1 MAMLPFASST
11 RSKRRAKTPV
21 EVRIAL
27 STQIWLLMERQRES
41 PSWFF
46 ASLPSLRITASLI
59 LATAGV
65 ALAATL
71 CASGNYRGAV
81 LSAAVALGAGVLVAG
96 TISAQTV
103 LIAWFVTAPLASFYV
118 RFPIDRSILTYN
130 RLVFALVV
138 IMLLVKSGYQALGTE
153 SASEA
158 STLWNASP
166 RQSTFSVSRFE
177 IAWALL
183 SVLALASAIARS
195 NDVAYAT
202 RMAIDTFW
210 LPLVAFHL
218 ARNYLD
224 LRKGGRLLLLGG
236 IALALFLFA
245 TGAFELA
252 AGTDLFAYKGSE
264 LVREGER
271 RVNGPF
277 AADSSFAIICLII
290 FLFLL
295 AAPKLFRVRFDRTGK
310 LIYACAVAG
319 AGIGALLPVFR
330 AVGLALVL
338 SWIVLQWSTEDQN
351 RQPWFRAAARRVVP
365 LGILLAT
372 LLVALVGWIATS
384 APSLGGSRLTDPRS
398 AYGRLASWQGAAE
411 IVFDNPVLGV
421 GLTNYADYYDATH
434 YYDEESPEEFLETK
448 AGDSPHSNVLWIGA
462 ELGLTGLAL
471 YIAANAY
478 LFLMGWRALKEAT
491 DSRRRLAASC
501 LIAIIVAYWIPGLTL
516 ASGYY
521 SDLNLY
527 FLVLVGALNRFSNP
541 QDALA
546 VSERS

>member
-1 MAMLPFASST
+1 
-11 RSKRRAKTPV
+11 
-21 EVRIAL
+21 
-27 STQIWLLMERQRES
+27 MERQRES
-41 PSWFF
+41 PASFF
-46 ASLPSLRITASLI
+46 AALPSLRIATSLI

-65 ALAATL
+65 AFAATL
-71 CASGNYRGAV
+71 CASGNYRE
-81 LSAAVALGAGVLVAG
+81 AALFAAAALGAGVLVAG
-96 TISAQTV
+96 PISVQTV
-103 LIAWFVTAPLASFYV
+103 LVTWFATTPLASFYV
-118 RFPIDRSILTYN
+118 RFPTDRSILTYN

-138 IMLLVKSGYQALGTE
+138 VMLLVKSGYTALAKE
-153 SASEA
+153 PASEA
-158 STLWNASP
+158 SPLWNASP
-166 RQSTFSVSRFE
+166 QRASFSVSKFE

-183 SVLALASAIARS
+183 SVLALASALARS
-195 NDVAYAT
+195 NNVAYAT
-202 RMAIDTFW
+202 RIAVDTFW
-210 LPLVAFHL
+210 LPLVAFHM

-224 LRKGGRLLLLGG
+224 LRKSGRPLLLGG

-245 TGAFELA
+245 TAAFELA
-252 AGTDLFAYKGSE
+252 TGTGLFEYKGSE

-277 AADSSFAIICLII
+277 AADSSFAIICLIL

-338 SWIVLQWSTEDQN
+338 SWIVLQWSTEHQN
-351 RQPWFRAAARRVVP
+351 RQSWFRAAIRRGMP
-365 LGILLAT
+365 LGVLLVT
-372 LLVALVGWIATS
+372 LLIALVGWIATS

-398 AYGRLASWQGAAE
+398 AYGRLATWQGAAE

-421 GLTNYADYYDATH
+421 GLANYADYYNATH
-434 YYDEESPEEFLETK
+434 YYAEEPPEEVLETK

-471 YIAANAY
+471 YIAANVY
-478 LFLMGWRALKEAT
+478 LFLMGWHALKGAR
-491 DSRRRLAASC
+491 DSRQSLAASC
-501 LIAIIVAYWIPGLTL
+501 LLAVVVAYWIPGLTL

-527 FLVLVGALNRFSNP
+527 FLFLVGALNRFSTP
-541 QDALA
+541 QDVLA
-546 VSERS
+546 VSPRSQLVVNFGD